1 MNHPIE
7 FVSLG
12 PGEPELITLKG
23 LKALQQA
30 DCIFCPATTTRE
42 GKQVSRAT
50 DIMQALDIPLSVIKP
65 FHLPMSKER
74 GGALAAYD
82 QVYEEAKTRYGQQQ
96 RVVIVAEGDTGFY
109 SSIQYIFEKLQ
120 TAGIPAQRIAGI
132 PAFIAAGAVA
142 NLHIASQEE
151 RMIVAPGTLTAGEIE
166 QYHREGTVVVI
177 MKLSQCAHEV
187 QQCMQLHPDYRYH
200 YFENVGTEKEFY
212 THQLEELKERRFPYF
227 SLIIIK

>member
-42 GKQVSRAT
+42 GNQVSRAT

-65 FHLPMSKER
+65 FNLPMSKER
-74 GGALAAYD
+74 GAALAAYD

-96 RVVIVAEGDTGFY
+96 RVVIVAEGDAGFY

-132 PAFIAAGAVA
+132 PAFIAAGAVITKNVKPYA
-142 NLHIASQEE
+142 LMAGVPAKQIGWMSQYGEQILLPLE
-151 RMIVAPGTLTAGEIE
+151 GEGEYICPHTAQHYQLNDDHLTEIV
-166 QYHREGTVVVI
+166 
-177 MKLSQCAHEV
+177 
-187 QQCMQLHPDYRYH
+187 
-200 YFENVGTEKEFY
+200 
-212 THQLEELKERRFPYF
+212 
-227 SLIIIK
+227 